1 MPLLKLKGCF
11 GSAEQLIYGITT
23 IINPQE
29 SALAAHKLAQTDIA
43 ERPGQVDSSDG
54 IDMGVLP
61 SLMGYMLRQGHLCVS
76 QDFFRVLAA
85 ENIRPPQFSILEV
98 VSRNPGIRPS
108 DVAASIGIKRANLV
122 PLVTALEQRG
132 LLTRASA
139 ESDRRAQS
147 LHLTPDG
154 AERLRYWHSVIAPH
168 EDRLAARLGAHG
180 RDTLLN
186 LLKNLVRG

>member
-1 MPLLKLKGCF
+1 M
-11 GSAEQLIYGITT
+11 
-23 IINPQE
+23 
-29 SALAAHKLAQTDIA
+29 AATKPAQTDSA
-43 ERPGQVDSSDG
+43 ERPGQVESSNG

-76 QDFFRVLAA
+76 QDFFQVLES

-132 LLTRASA
+132 LLTRTSA
-139 ESDRRAQS
+139 EADKRAQS
-147 LHLTPDG
+147 LHLTAQG
-154 AERLRYWHSVIAPH
+154 AERLQYWHSVIGPH

-180 RDTLLN
+180 RETLLK
-186 LLKNLVRG
+186 LLQNLVRG